1 MRMRSA
7 IHFRSGNVNYV
18 MSSVEAIRR
27 FDRDPYQESFAAIA
41 LRWSI
46 RGLVVTAWISTALF
60 GLYILAFYAAAA
72 AGDDIS
78 RWNETL
84 PKLYEAHTP
93 AATAGIALHF
103 AAGGIVLAL
112 GSIQFIS
119 SLRARYPSVHRW
131 LGRVYVLAA
140 FSTGVGGLTFILVK
154 GTIGGTM
161 MNIGF
166 GLYGVLTVLAAVMA
180 YLHARARR
188 LELHRAWAM
197 RLFALALGS
206 WLYRMDYGFWFLLA
220 DGAGHQKNFGG
231 PFDMVMDFFFYIP
244 NLILVE
250 WLLRSQSRPTSDA
263 TRLSLATTFVLATA
277 FVLLG
282 TYFFTR
288 EYWGPA
294 IIAPFVS

>member
-1 MRMRSA
+1 
-7 IHFRSGNVNYV
+7 
-18 MSSVEAIRR
+18 MSSADAIRP
-27 FDRDPYQESFAAIA
+27 FDRDPSDESFASVA

-46 RGLVVTAWISTALF
+46 RGLVATAWISTALF

-112 GSIQFIS
+112 GSIQFIG

-140 FSTGVGGLTFILVK
+140 FSTGVGGLIFIAVK
-154 GTIGGTM
+154 GTVGGTM
-161 MNIGF
+161 MSIGF
-166 GLYGVLTVLAAVMA
+166 GLYGVLTVLASVMA
-180 YLHARARR
+180 YVHARSRR
-188 LELHRAWAM
+188 LDLHRAWAM
-197 RLFALALGS
+197 RLFALAIGS

-220 DGAGHQKNFGG
+220 GGAGHQKNFGA
-231 PFDMVMDFFFYIP
+231 
-244 NLILVE
+244 
-250 WLLRSQSRPTSDA
+250 RST
-263 TRLSLATTFVLATA
+263 
-277 FVLLG
+277 
-282 TYFFTR
+282 
-288 EYWGPA
+288 W
-294 IIAPFVS
+294 